1 MTAILIRARSVVQ
14 VHPGPPFKSVN
25 TLLFSLFPFPR
36 ISSTNRFVNLSG
48 KRTPLHPSRSGS
60 SCRPSLSPKKKKE
73 CAGDLGWES
82 STRSRRRG
90 SSVELGCGSNSA
102 MSDDL
107 RQRLF
112 LVSSGEFVQRWER
125 HQKSWQL
132 CCRSRGGVSPTCL
145 H

>member
-1 MTAILIRARSVVQ
+1 MALRGRW
-14 VHPGPPFKSVN
+14 FKSTQAHHSNQVN

-36 ISSTNRFVNLSG
+36 ISSTKPICQPFVNLSG
-48 KRTPLHPSRSGS
+48 NRTPLHPSRSGS
-60 SCRPSLSPKKKKE
+60 SYRPSLSPKKKKE
-73 CAGDLGWES
+73 CDGDLGWAS

-90 SSVELGCGSNSA
+90 SSVELGCGCNSA

-125 HQKSWQL
+125 RQKSWQL